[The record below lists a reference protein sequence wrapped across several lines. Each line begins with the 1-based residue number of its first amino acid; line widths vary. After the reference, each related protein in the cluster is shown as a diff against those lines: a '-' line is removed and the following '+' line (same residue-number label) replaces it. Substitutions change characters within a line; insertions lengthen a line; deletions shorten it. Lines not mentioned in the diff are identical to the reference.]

1 MLENTYISGQNSDI
15 ESLKLILAGE
25 QTVTI
30 FKSPKTFGYAVAEL
44 AVKLATQ
51 KNKDINIGINDS
63 IFNGYYKVPSI
74 LFDPVLITK
83 SNLEKVILSEGIITR
98 EKLIN

>member
-1 MLENTYISGQNSDI
+1 M
-15 ESLKLILAGE
+15 ILTGE

-51 KNKDINIGINDS
+51 SNTKLKFEVNDA
-63 IFNGYYKVPSI
+63 IYNGYYKVPSI
-74 LFDPVLITK
+74 LFDPVLITQ
-83 SNLEKVILSEGIITR
+83 SNLEKEIFSDGIISKKELFNR
-98 EKLIN
+98 